1 MPNPEQRE
9 LEKPI
14 EEPGFDRCTCPKK
27 HKKEDGTIFHQMRKI
42 AEITSYN
49 FYILLKDTI
58 KSLVINHKYLYSF
71 FSFFIYI

>member
-1 MPNPEQRE
+1 MDIQE
-9 LEKPI
+9 L
-14 EEPGFDRCTCPKK
+14 KK
-27 HKKEDGTIFHQMRKI
+27 LVKVYMVQMRKI